1 MKYLNLQPKQS
12 DAFKKSMQQAGW
24 QITHQDV
31 GQTEILAYG
40 YVIIWQKDDT
50 KVMLNYE
57 DRQGQE
63 RVSLEASPAVADDI
77 QVMINA
83 L

>member
-1 MKYLNLQPKQS
+1 MKYLTLQPSQS
-12 DAFKKSMQQAGW
+12 EDFKKAMQAAAW
-24 QITHQDV
+24 PITHQDV

-40 YVIIWQKDDT
+40 YVVIWQKGEH

-57 DRQGQE
+57 DRQGKE
-63 RVSLEASPAVADDI
+63 RVSLEVSPAIGDEI
-77 QVMINA
+77 QGLINA

>member
-1 MKYLNLQPKQS
+1 MKYLTLQPQQS
-12 DAFKKSMQQAGW
+12 EAFKKAMQAADW
-24 QITHQDV
+24 PITHQDV

-40 YVIIWQKDDT
+40 YVVVWQKDDN

-63 RVSLEASPAVADDI
+63 RVSLEVTPAIGDEI
-77 QVMINA
+77 QGLINA